1 MLPPSDSLLHHKLKL
16 AEALS
21 NIQAIEVPPPPSYSE
36 RTVMPV
42 TRDSFHAYSTTAED
56 DDDEDDDD
64 DDNNYDDNDDDDND
78 EKCLAPITIHID
90 ASIGVDGQGNTLILG
105 PPNATNA
112 NSAGADPCADQPS
125 NIQAPARTASTGYGY
140 VHGQTHAERLTSTI
154 LTALKDARGAA
165 GRRPW
170 EININAGVSVNGERN
185 VAIMGARGGGQGA
198 RKEGRD
204 VLEQRRR
211 EREDWKRE
219 VDGGVMDGSRK
230 RRAESVSVYQL
241 GPSALMERLLIMI
254 HVVLG
259 TCGGA
264 ESEKGQTLNGSPRDR
279 ANTERRV

>member
-1 MLPPSDSLLHHKLKL
+1 MPPPSDSLLHHELKL

-21 NIQAIEVPPPPSYSE
+21 SIQAIEVPPPPSYSE

-42 TRDSFHAYSTTAED
+42 THDSFHAYSTIE
-56 DDDEDDDD
+56 DDEDDGDD
-64 DDNNYDDNDDDDND
+64 D
-78 EKCLAPITIHID
+78 EKYLAPVTIHID
-90 ASIGVDGQGNTLILG
+90 ASIRVDGQSNTLLLA

-140 VHGQTHAERLTSTI
+140 AHGQTRAERLTSTV

-165 GRRPW
+165 GRGPW

-185 VAIMGARGGGQGA
+185 VVCAARGGGQGA
-198 RKEGRD
+198 RKGGRD

-219 VDGGVMDGSRK
+219 VDGGVMDVNNGSRK
-230 RRAESVSVYQL
+230 RRAESVSAYQL
-241 GPSALMERLLIMI
+241 GPS
-254 HVVLG
+254 
-259 TCGGA
+259 TQWSDC
-264 ESEKGQTLNGSPRDR
+264 
-279 ANTERRV
+279 